1 MWNPETNHDTLTL
14 EESVAMIE
22 TRHIRADN
30 KGVQIE
36 AIEWAPATSL
46 GVPIVF
52 IPGGTGHALSGEDIG
67 PEAAEGRIGDLP
79 RRFLSISRR
88 GTGRS
93 GAPPTGYAPSDF
105 AADVHAAAT
114 AADLGH
120 FVLFGHSMGVP
131 IALEYVLR
139 HPDSVSGLV
148 LGDTPAAYID
158 FKEAGTFDALL
169 SYPFE
174 FASENEAFEEVASS
188 FSDRDEARRVFDRI
202 KHRMFEPRGDKIV
215 RLIDRAALAR
225 TVEESTATA
234 REYWDDLHRL
244 KCPVLVIRGTG
255 GTRTPLSEEH
265 LARYRGLVPRVTIE
279 DVPGGHQLGLHGDR
293 APLRDAIG
301 RFMQPLDRARVARR
315 LPSSGA

>member
-1 MWNPETNHDTLTL
+1 M
-14 EESVAMIE
+14 VE

-30 KGVQIE
+30 NGVQIE
-36 AIEWAPATSL
+36 AIEWAPATAL

-52 IPGGTGHALSGEDIG
+52 IPGGTGHALSGENIG

-114 AADLGH
+114 AADLGR

-131 IALEYVLR
+131 IALEYGLR
-139 HPDSVSGLV
+139 HPDAVSGLV

-158 FKEAGTFDALL
+158 FKRAATFDALL
-169 SYPFE
+169 ARPFE
-174 FASENEAFEEVASS
+174 FASEEEAFEKEASA

-202 KHRMFEPRGDKIV
+202 KHRMFVPRGDKIV

-225 TVEESTATA
+225 TVEESVDAA
-234 REYWDDLHRL
+234 KEYWGDLHRL
-244 KCPVLVIRGTG
+244 KCPVLVVRGTG
-255 GTRTPLSEEH
+255 GAWTPLSEEH
-265 LARYRGLVPRVTIE
+265 VARYRRLVPSVTID

-293 APLRDAIG
+293 GPLRDAIA
-301 RFMQPLDRARVARR
+301 RFMLPLDRQLRSRSR
-315 LPSSGA
+315 D